1 MLTAGMLWLL
11 DNSLTPLTVKIQ
23 KAVDYYVRKYGR
35 QPNLCLVH
43 PSMMEADQRQ
53 LEIDKL
59 TVRAYRPVLRGHIW
73 IGIDESADIE
83 KVKASNEARS

>member
-1 MLTAGMLWLL
+1 MLTAGMLWF
-11 DNSLTPLTVKIQ
+11 DNSATALTVKIQ

-43 PSMMEADQRQ
+43 PSMLDANQSQ

-59 TVRAYRPVLRGHIW
+59 TVRPYRHVVPGHIW
-73 IGIDESADIE
+73 IGVDESADIE